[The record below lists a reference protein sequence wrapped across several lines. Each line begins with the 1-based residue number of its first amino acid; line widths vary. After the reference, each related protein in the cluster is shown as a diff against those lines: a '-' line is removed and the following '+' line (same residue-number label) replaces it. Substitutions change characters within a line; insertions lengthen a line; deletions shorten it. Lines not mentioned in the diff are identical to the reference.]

1 MEKAHES
8 DEIYRTP
15 TPSAPTDATWQQ
27 VQELEVGAI
36 TLHSLMLKL
45 CQNYD
50 VKKKEFI
57 PLPICMIYVTFFL
70 IILCSLI

>member
-36 TLHSLMLKL
+36 TLHLVKLKF
-45 CQNYD
+45 CQNYE
-50 VKKKEFI
+50 VKKKGFI
-57 PLPICMIYVTFFL
+57 QLPLCVIYVTF
-70 IILCSLI
+70 S